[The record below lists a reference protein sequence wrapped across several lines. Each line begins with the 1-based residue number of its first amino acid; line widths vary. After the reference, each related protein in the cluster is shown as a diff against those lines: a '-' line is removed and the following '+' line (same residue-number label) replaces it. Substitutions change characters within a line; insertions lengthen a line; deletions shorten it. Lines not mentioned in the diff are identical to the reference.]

1 MSSEE
6 NRESPSW
13 ILDALESHEGP
24 LVAYAARILG
34 DVDRAR
40 DVVQETFLALCRQ
53 NRGEV
58 EEHLAQWLFTVC
70 RNRALDVRAK
80 EKPMTPQA
88 EAKTIERR
96 SPDPGPDAVLER
108 KDAISRV
115 FTCVETLPTKQR
127 EVLRLKFQHG
137 LSYRE
142 ISGVTELS
150 TGNVGF
156 LIHQGLKALKE
167 RLAEATAPTAE
178 ANPAVQD
185 SVRESMEGKAS

>member
-24 LVAYAARILG
+24 LVSYAARILG

-40 DVVQETFLALCRQ
+40 DVVQETFLRLCRQ
-53 NRGEV
+53 DRGEV

-80 EKPMTPQA
+80 EKPMTTA
-88 EAKTIERR
+88 EVKTFERR

-115 FTCVETLPTKQR
+115 FTCVESLPEKQR

-142 ISGVTELS
+142 ISGVMKLTTS
-150 TGNVGF
+150 NVGF

-167 RLAEATAPTAE
+167 RLAEATAPTA
-178 ANPAVQD
+178 APNPAVQD